1 MDWSWL
7 EDAER
12 VEEHLY
18 AAGLRL
24 HDKWICSTLLRD
36 EEPCQHSEA
45 SYSCV
50 LCNLRWPQELLWPGR
65 MKLRTSKE
73 EADALA
79 GGLSLQ
85 GQVVARYMLCSG
97 RVRLPVNTLILK
109 ISDELDPVIDFLPP
123 SLCPACSAT
132 VQRKP
137 HKEDQAI
144 NSILVRSSS
153 ADLSNVPMRIALDVA
168 QNVFYG
174 NDHEHM
180 IVDEEML
187 QLGYGHMALR
197 LTVPSTASVYSA
209 LRLGLPGCSIDY
221 LPSTPARLTVTVYP
235 ASVHLPHANSP
246 SLNPSEVAQWLSS
259 VGNCHVASY
268 TSGCSAHAVV
278 AELASVGCWHRALA
292 LNGELWQRTVMIVSA
307 TENFES
313 HACTLSSRPSTRR
326 IMLYW
331 LRALSGL
338 GVVAKRLV
346 LAFLGDPPV
355 MVPSD
360 IGSLEDAMRVSRNV
374 IIVGGHYTLPQGL
387 KIRSPVNLIGDG
399 QVFLHLGSPVQ
410 IRSEFGAEL
419 RNLTFLGEQ
428 TGESDN
434 RSAVIAVQCSYLVAI
449 GRGYRC
455 YSDITPV
462 GGRRAFACCSWGRPS
477 ITLTNCT
484 IRGGHHGVDLRGGCG
499 VRPRMGKSRR
509 PILAFPATQ
518 YLEDGL
524 DLGAW
529 LERNRNQH
537 QEVDMPSI
545 EFSGK
550 RAYVPGWKQHVMT
563 FAQLIDCE
571 ISNSVTEAINAWR
584 GARLEMTRCWIHNC
598 GNDWSS
604 AISLGRFM
612 TSGFTRSQESEL
624 TKGFMPGSKGKSA
637 GQYFLEAELLRNTLR
652 CCNAGVICS
661 RTNLLARSNQVEH
674 VKFGAFQIF
683 NGKTIMEENQIKQCA
698 IALTARSGLSAA
710 ISWAAKLELRSNLLQ
725 MCEVGLRLSSARAQL
740 EVNLSQDSLIGLG
753 DGIVIQGST
762 SNVEME
768 GCRIADCK
776 RMGIHAFKESNVTL
790 RQCQIL
796 RNGRGVVIASGSR
809 ADISRSSFEG
819 NTGWAVRFEGH
830 PDDDLSLGSTSSIV
844 GNSFGCPEKGN
855 AGRKRVRVDTRSEMV
870 RCLANSSPGEGLVE
884 PEVKLQKTSHCAVLA
899 DEMAQLSLQTEM
911 L

>member
-484 IRGGHHGVDLRGGCG
+484 IRGG
-499 VRPRMGKSRR
+499 
-509 PILAFPATQ
+509 
-518 YLEDGL
+518 
-524 DLGAW
+524 
-529 LERNRNQH
+529 
-537 QEVDMPSI
+537 
-545 EFSGK
+545 
-550 RAYVPGWKQHVMT
+550 
-563 FAQLIDCE
+563 
-571 ISNSVTEAINAWR
+571 
-584 GARLEMTRCWIHNC
+584 ARLEMTRCWIHNC

>member
-1 MDWSWL
+1 MYFAVKRTKPYHKTSVHRL
-7 EDAER
+7 CKLYGRHEAARTHFGIRAVFGNKTFVNHTYAIFFNPEAGI
-12 VEEHLY
+12 VSEHNMHSRLLGVT
-18 AAGLRL
+18 AAVTVF
-24 HDKWICSTLLRD
+24 IQSF
-36 EEPCQHSEA
+36 CQ
-45 SYSCV
+45 
-50 LCNLRWPQELLWPGR
+50 
-65 MKLRTSKE
+65 

-387 KIRSPVNLIGDG
+387 KS
-399 QVFLHLGSPVQ
+399 
-410 IRSEFGAEL
+410 
-419 RNLTFLGEQ
+419 
-428 TGESDN
+428 
-434 RSAVIAVQCSYLVAI
+434 
-449 GRGYRC
+449 GR
-455 YSDITPV
+455 
-462 GGRRAFACCSWGRPS
+462 
-477 ITLTNCT
+477 
-484 IRGGHHGVDLRGGCG
+484 
-499 VRPRMGKSRR
+499 
-509 PILAFPATQ
+509 Q
-518 YLEDGL
+518 
-524 DLGAW
+524 
-529 LERNRNQH
+529 
-537 QEVDMPSI
+537 
-545 EFSGK
+545 
-550 RAYVPGWKQHVMT
+550 
-563 FAQLIDCE
+563 
-571 ISNSVTEAINAWR
+571 
-584 GARLEMTRCWIHNC
+584 
-598 GNDWSS
+598 
-604 AISLGRFM
+604 
-612 TSGFTRSQESEL
+612 
-624 TKGFMPGSKGKSA
+624 
-637 GQYFLEAELLRNTLR
+637 
-652 CCNAGVICS
+652 
-661 RTNLLARSNQVEH
+661 
-674 VKFGAFQIF
+674 
-683 NGKTIMEENQIKQCA
+683 
-698 IALTARSGLSAA
+698 
-710 ISWAAKLELRSNLLQ
+710 
-725 MCEVGLRLSSARAQL
+725 
-740 EVNLSQDSLIGLG
+740 
-753 DGIVIQGST
+753 ST
-762 SNVEME
+762 
-768 GCRIADCK
+768 
-776 RMGIHAFKESNVTL
+776 
-790 RQCQIL
+790 
-796 RNGRGVVIASGSR
+796 
-809 ADISRSSFEG
+809 
-819 NTGWAVRFEGH
+819 
-830 PDDDLSLGSTSSIV
+830 
-844 GNSFGCPEKGN
+844 
-855 AGRKRVRVDTRSEMV
+855 
-870 RCLANSSPGEGLVE
+870 
-884 PEVKLQKTSHCAVLA
+884 
-899 DEMAQLSLQTEM
+899 
-911 L
+911 